1 MSPEAQRRRSIALAR
16 IGRIGRIGRI
26 DSELMTCLAEDVR
39 TALGRDVI
47 VAERLPLPAHSFSRH
62 RDQWHA
68 TIILDALANAKR
80 PEWLRLLGIVDVDL
94 YASQFNFVFGEADA
108 DRGVAVFST
117 ARLRVGSEG
126 MRQLPRRASTE
137 AIHELG
143 HTFGL
148 GHCSR
153 PRCVMWFSNTL
164 AETDR
169 KDPRPCPDHA
179 RALARAL
186 EANR

>member
-1 MSPEAQRRRSIALAR
+1 MSSEAQRRRPIALTP
-16 IGRIGRIGRI
+16 IGDL
-26 DSELMTCLAEDVR
+26 DSELMTWLAEDIR
-39 TALGRDVI
+39 AALGRDVVI
-47 VAERLPLPAHSFSRH
+47 AKRLPLPAHGFSRQ

-68 TIILDALANAKR
+68 TTILDALSDAMR

-94 YASQFNFVFGEADA
+94 YAPRLNFVFGEADPA
-108 DRGVAVFST
+108 RVVAVFST
-117 ARLRVGSEG
+117 ARLHVGSEG
-126 MRQLPRRASTE
+126 TRQFHRRAGTE

-148 GHCSR
+148 THCSR
-153 PRCVMWFSNTL
+153 PGCVMWFSNTL

-169 KDPRPCPDHA
+169 KDRRPCPAHA

-186 EANR
+186 EAE

>member
-1 MSPEAQRRRSIALAR
+1 MSSEAQRRRPIALVPF
-16 IGRIGRIGRI
+16 GRI
-26 DSELMTCLAEDVR
+26 DSKLMSWLVENIR
-39 TALGRDVI
+39 GALGRDVI
-47 VAERLPLPAHSFSRH
+47 LAERLSLPAHAFTRQ

-68 TIILDALANAKR
+68 TTILDALANAKR

-94 YASQFNFVFGEADA
+94 YASQLNFVFGEADP

-117 ARLRVGSEG
+117 ARLHAG
-126 MRQLPRRASTE
+126 QLYRRAGTE

-153 PRCVMWFSNTL
+153 PSCVMWFSNTL

-169 KDPRPCPDHA
+169 KDPHPCPEHA
-179 RALARAL
+179 RALSRAL
-186 EANR
+186 EADS